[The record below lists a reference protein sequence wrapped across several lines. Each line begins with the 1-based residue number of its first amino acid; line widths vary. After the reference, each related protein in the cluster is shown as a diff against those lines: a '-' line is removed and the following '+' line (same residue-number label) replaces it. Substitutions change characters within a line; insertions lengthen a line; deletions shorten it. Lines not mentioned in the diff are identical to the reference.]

1 VTDIGA
7 VAGTIPAP
15 NGETNMETSLAY
27 TIAEACSLT
36 RTGKTALYEAIKT
49 GQLRALKRGRRT
61 LVLPT
66 DLREW
71 IEKLPT
77 IQRERQSK
85 EARR

>member
-27 TIAEACSLT
+27 TIAEACTLT